1 MSYFNDIYKKPFLDS
16 VKQWKLIL
24 YTTLVELGVVFFTFM
39 LYLVAKKI
47 IFRFL
52 TPLGDN
58 NLINL
63 QVMER
68 EVGTYIAELQNF
80 FLVIIIT
87 VIAVI
92 VIFFIIYTLSRT
104 LIWNKIQNK
113 KNNYLR
119 NMAVDSILYII
130 GIVILTF
137 CFKFIKPNYYPHYF
151 GVFILSLLY
160 YSFFCHLNLD
170 KKRIKQVFSSAFSL
184 DLLYLLPHF
193 IILVIIIKILPAGI
207 PSIIFLFILFNFFRI
222 YAYKTKLN
230 LNKE

>member
-92 VIFFIIYTLSRT
+92 VISLM
-104 LIWNKIQNK
+104 LK
-113 KNNYLR
+113 
-119 NMAVDSILYII
+119 SILPRQLQSR
-130 GIVILTF
+130 VELR
-137 CFKFIKPNYYPHYF
+137 
-151 GVFILSLLY
+151 S
-160 YSFFCHLNLD
+160 
-170 KKRIKQVFSSAFSL
+170 RMR
-184 DLLYLLPHF
+184 
-193 IILVIIIKILPAGI
+193 KITV
-207 PSIIFLFILFNFFRI
+207 
-222 YAYKTKLN
+222 K
-230 LNKE
+230 